1 MGDDG
6 AIGSQRGA
14 WKGSNVIEMQIL
26 MIHRARKFPRDL
38 EFRVPEDELVPTP
51 KPGERVVFCAHFE
64 RGFGLPVSKF
74 FRDLLDFYRL

>member
-6 AIGSQRGA
+6 ATGSQRGA
-14 WKGSNVIEMQIL
+14 WKGSNVTEMQIL
-26 MIHRARKFPRDL
+26 MIRRARKFPRDL

-51 KPGERVVFCAHFE
+51 KPGERVVFRAHFE

-74 FRDLLDFYRL
+74 F